1 MDRLSKILLASVLGG
16 VITLCVGTTYIP
28 QVGGT
33 VPPNKSPQEF
43 NDEQQYA
50 VYNSSG
56 FKITMIGTGITF
68 ASIIILY
75 IRSCMEDYRVVN
87 IPLRSQVVRSILKV
101 KRVQPETQVKPEPP
115 VKPEPQVKPE
125 PPVKPEVK
133 PIEIIVEDP
142 KPQVRT
148 TPNLTAMVPAPSS
161 SPPPQLIPSINIM
174 ELRPVPRGPV
184 IEKIPLPVGLRKTF
198 KYPPP
203 YDVMNR

>member
-87 IPLRSQVVRSILKV
+87 IPLRPQVVRSILKV
-101 KRVQPETQVKPEPP
+101 KRVQPETQVKPEP
-115 VKPEPQVKPE
+115 Q
-125 PPVKPEVK
+125 VKPEVK

-161 SPPPQLIPSINIM
+161 SPLPQLIPSINIM

-184 IEKIPLPVGLRKTF
+184 VEKIPLPVGLRKTF

>member
-87 IPLRSQVVRSILKV
+87 IPLRPQVVRSILKV
-101 KRVQPETQVKPEPP
+101 KRVQPET
-115 VKPEPQVKPE
+115 QVKPE

-184 IEKIPLPVGLRKTF
+184 VEKIPLPVGLRKTF